1 MEHSFWWN
9 LPNKG
14 ILSALRCS
22 CEHGITT
29 ARGMWIEIKMEG
41 PFLGVGDTPQRCCH
55 AGCHTRGNGW
65 DLMLHLSESTWIC
78 LPGVQCPPNM
88 STDDT
93 VQRSEYIFSTNY
105 FLVFSFHQIYLC
117 FIHITKCRGRHR
129 ICKRNPP
136 NTHPTHTRHKYGAH
150 TTRNL
155 LL

>member
-1 MEHSFWWN
+1 M
-9 LPNKG
+9 
-14 ILSALRCS
+14 
-22 CEHGITT
+22 T
-29 ARGMWIEIKMEG
+29 IEIKMGG
-41 PFLGVGDTPQRCCH
+41 PFLSVRDAPQRCCH

-65 DLMLHLSESTWIC
+65 DLMFHLSESTWIC

-129 ICKRNPP
+129 ICKHNPI
-136 NTHPTHTRHKYGAH
+136 NTHPTHKKHKH
-150 TTRNL
+150 TTHTTHTPHVALINI
-155 LL
+155 